1 MKPYIIRVN
10 AKNDHIIMFD
20 LHILRTNPELFDKSQ
35 KNRGEK
41 PFTKEALAIDSIHR
55 KVLTELQELQA
66 ERHQIANKFGI
77 AKKNNE
83 DTSALAQRSEEIKY
97 RLTLLEE
104 EAKHH
109 HEQLIKLLSEKP
121 NIPLDDVPVGNSE
134 ADNVCIRTVGTRR
147 TFDFKPQAHYDLGEK
162 LDMMDFEQ
170 ASHVAGSRFVYL
182 KADLARLERALASFM
197 LDHHTQNF
205 GYTEVS
211 TPVIMNDRAL
221 YGTAQ
226 LPKFHDDQFQTTDG
240 RWLIP
245 SAEVSLTN
253 LVHDKILQEVDLP
266 LRFTAYTPCF
276 RKEAGSAGR
285 DTRGMIRQHQ
295 FNKVELV
302 SITTQED
309 SVHELERMTN
319 VAEALLQKLGLPYQ
333 VIVLCTGDMGFSAQ
347 KTYDLEVWLPSQN
360 TYREISSCSICGD
373 FQARRM
379 NARYKKESE
388 KKLQFA
394 HTLNGSGLPVGRTI
408 VAILENYQNEDGS
421 INVPDVLQPYMNNQK
436 VIQKK

>member
-1 MKPYIIRVN
+1 
-10 AKNDHIIMFD
+10 MFD
-20 LHILRTNPELFDKSQ
+20 LNNLRTNPEIFDKSQ
-35 KNRGEK
+35 KKRGEK

-55 KVLTELQELQA
+55 KVLTDLQELQA
-66 ERHQIANKFGI
+66 ERHQIAKKFGM

-83 DTSALAQRSEEIKY
+83 DTSVFSKRSDEIKD
-97 RLTLLEE
+97 RLHLLDE

-109 HEQLIKLLSEKP
+109 HEHLVRLLSEKP
-121 NIPLDDVPVGNSE
+121 NVPLDDVPVGSSE
-134 ADNVCIRTVGTRR
+134 EDNVCLRTVGTPRH
-147 TFDFKPQAHYDLGEK
+147 FDFKPQAHYDLGEK

-170 ASHVAGSRFVYL
+170 ASLVSGPRFVYL
-182 KADLARLERALASFM
+182 KDDLARLERALAAFM
-197 LDHHTQNF
+197 LDNNTQNF

-253 LVHDKILQEVDLP
+253 LVHDKTLKETDLP
-266 LRFTAYTPCF
+266 LRYTAYTPCF

-295 FNKVELV
+295 FNKVEMV
-302 SITTQED
+302 SITTPKD
-309 SVHELERMTN
+309 SEAELERMTN
-319 VAEALLQKLGLPYQ
+319 VAETLLQKLDLPYK
-333 VIVLCTGDMGFSAQ
+333 VMLLCTGDMGFQSR
-347 KTYDLEVWLPSQN
+347 KTYDLEVWLPSQK

-379 NARYKKESE
+379 RARYKKEGE
-388 KKLQFA
+388 KKLQFV
-394 HTLNGSGLPVGRTI
+394 HTLNGSGLPVGRTM
-408 VAILENYQNEDGS
+408 VAVLENYQNEDGS
-421 INVPDVLQPYMNNQK
+421 INVPDVLLPYMNNQK
-436 VIQKK
+436 VIQKR

>member
-1 MKPYIIRVN
+1 
-10 AKNDHIIMFD
+10 MFD

-35 KNRGEK
+35 KKRGEK

-55 KVLTELQELQA
+55 KVLTDLQELQA
-66 ERHQIANKFGI
+66 ERHQIAKQFGI
-77 AKKNNE
+77 AKKNNK
-83 DTSALAQRSEEIKY
+83 DTSELSKRSEEIKHG
-97 RLTLLEE
+97 LNLLEE

-109 HEQLIKLLSEKP
+109 HEHLVKLLSEKP
-121 NIPLDDVPVGNSE
+121 NIPLGDVPVGNSE
-134 ADNVCIRTVGTRR
+134 ADNVCVRTVGTPRQ
-147 TFDFKPQAHYDLGEK
+147 FSFKPQAHYDLGEK
-162 LDMMDFEQ
+162 LHMMDFEQ

-182 KADLARLERALASFM
+182 KADLARLERALAAFM
-197 LDHHTQNF
+197 LDNNTQDF

-253 LVHDKILQEVDLP
+253 LVNDKIVQESDLP
-266 LRFTAYTPCF
+266 LRYTAYTPCF

-295 FNKVELV
+295 FNKVEMV
-302 SITTQED
+302 SITAQED
-309 SVHELERMTN
+309 SLAELERMTH
-319 VAEALLQKLGLPYQ
+319 VAETLLQKLGLPYK
-333 VIVLCTGDMGFSAQ
+333 VMVLCTGDMGFSAQ
-347 KTYDLEVWLPSQN
+347 KTYDLEVWLPSQK

-379 NARYKKESE
+379 NARYKKEGE
-388 KKLQFA
+388 KKLQFV
-394 HTLNGSGLPVGRTI
+394 HTLNGSGLPVGRTM
-408 VAILENYQNEDGS
+408 VAVLENYQNEDGS

-436 VIQKK
+436 VIQKQ